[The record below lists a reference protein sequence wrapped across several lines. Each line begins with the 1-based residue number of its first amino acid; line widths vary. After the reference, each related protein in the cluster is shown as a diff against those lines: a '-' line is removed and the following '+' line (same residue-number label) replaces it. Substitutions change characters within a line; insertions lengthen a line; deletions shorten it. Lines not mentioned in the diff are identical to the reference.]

1 MLQEF
6 QSLTNV
12 GAKISKRGVI
22 IHISVNDQNM
32 VQSSLSKFVQLKSDL
47 NWERKYHNS
56 ALYPVMYLQISLNY
70 VKIIKILLLRF
81 VQMSKYLHWLL
92 CNIVCRMHLMFNS
105 TSENMH
111 RNHSKLALTAQP
123 VLDTIQEDD
132 HEFQEHELESTQQL
146 TRENSY
152 ENCQMQIELENA
164 IEARNL
170 IRLTS
175 FEIQT
180 IKRRVNQLLTD
191 MSVLSQRINI
201 IQESQVAII
210 DIIVGST
217 DM

>member
-1 MLQEF
+1 
-6 QSLTNV
+6 
-12 GAKISKRGVI
+12 
-22 IHISVNDQNM
+22 
-32 VQSSLSKFVQLKSDL
+32 
-47 NWERKYHNS
+47 
-56 ALYPVMYLQISLNY
+56 
-70 VKIIKILLLRF
+70 
-81 VQMSKYLHWLL
+81 
-92 CNIVCRMHLMFNS
+92 
-105 TSENMH
+105 MH

-123 VLDTIQEDD
+123 VLDTIQEDE
-132 HEFQEHELESTQQL
+132 HELQEYELESTQQL

-170 IRLTS
+170 IQLTS

-180 IKRRVNQLLTD
+180 IKRRVSQLLTD

-201 IQESQVAII
+201 IQQSQVAII